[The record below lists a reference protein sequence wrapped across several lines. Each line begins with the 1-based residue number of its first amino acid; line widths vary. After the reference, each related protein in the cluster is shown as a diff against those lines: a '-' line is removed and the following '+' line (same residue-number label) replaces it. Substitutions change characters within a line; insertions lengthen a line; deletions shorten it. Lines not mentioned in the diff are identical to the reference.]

1 MNRTLAVL
9 LVPWWSSPA
18 VRPAQSSEARQR
30 RRCDQ
35 GVFGSWGLG
44 TTDLSP
50 YRYHQGPGQIDKL
63 WILDVDGELAV
74 MDIAYYEGTPRAVID
89 ELEAIVESTTFG

>member
-1 MNRTLAVL
+1 MAYSVAGASAPPT
-9 LVPWWSSPA
+9 
-18 VRPAQSSEARQR
+18 
-30 RRCDQ
+30 C
-35 GVFGSWGLG
+35 
-44 TTDLSP
+44 P

-63 WILDVDGELAV
+63 WILDVDSELAV